1 MSRDT
6 RVLRLLCVSDTH
18 LNWKHIDQAA
28 LLAPA
33 HDVVLCSGDLGVYN
47 HETKV
52 VSDLVAQADM
62 DEVLRRLEHGHDR
75 PVFYVPGNHDA
86 PSSFDPLLK
95 MGARAVNVHASRLSG
110 KQKKKEDLS
119 PLQCS
124 GLSRSRHFGLWW
136 SSSCLSERLHLLVWI
151 PVHGACHGRKT
162 ESTDCTAKRR
172 RRSGDS
178 HDTLRSIR
186 GGFLGVMGGEKF
198 LTELLDVHFDF
209 AAGSNCSSD

>member
-1 MSRDT
+1 LTLNQQNNSQFHSFTREKAKTCGFMEVSRDT

-110 KQKKKEDLS
+110 KQKKKRRLISIAVFGFVPVSSFWALVEQFL
-119 PLQCS
+119 LIRTVTFA
-124 GLSRSRHFGLWW
+124 GLDSRSRSMSW
-136 SSSCLSERLHLLVWI
+136 
-151 PVHGACHGRKT
+151 
-162 ESTDCTAKRR
+162 
-172 RRSGDS
+172 
-178 HDTLRSIR
+178 
-186 GGFLGVMGGEKF
+186 EK
-198 LTELLDVHFDF
+198 
-209 AAGSNCSSD
+209 N